1 MKRLVLVPVFLLMV
15 SATSLAIDTEEP
27 FDDPAL
33 QARYDQLIEEFR
45 CLVCQN
51 QAIADS
57 NATLAADL
65 RREIHRMLNEG
76 MSDAE
81 ITTFLV
87 ERYGDFVLYR
97 PPVKPST
104 WLLWAAPLLF
114 VGIGALTAFLILRR
128 RALLVTEGDTNM
140 TLPDKESEGT

>member
-65 RREIHRMLNEG
+65 RREITVMGPVVTPALSQATLTN
-76 MSDAE
+76 SSLDNTVK
-81 ITTFLV
+81 TTA
-87 ERYGDFVLYR
+87 
-97 PPVKPST
+97 T
-104 WLLWAAPLLF
+104 
-114 VGIGALTAFLILRR
+114 T
-128 RALLVTEGDTNM
+128 
-140 TLPDKESEGT
+140 

>member
-1 MKRLVLVPVFLLMV
+1 MKRLVLVPVFLLIV

-81 ITTFLV
+81 ITKFLV
-87 ERYGDFVLYR
+87 ERYGDFILYR

-114 VGIGALTAFLILRR
+114 IGIGALTAFLILRR
-128 RALLVTEGDTNM
+128 RALLVTEGDTDM
-140 TLPDKESEGT
+140 TLPDKES

>member
-1 MKRLVLVPVFLLMV
+1 MKRLVLVPVVLLMV

-128 RALLVTEGDTNM
+128 RALLVTEGDTDM
-140 TLPDKESEGT
+140 TLPDKESDGT

>member
-1 MKRLVLVPVFLLMV
+1 MKKLVLLPILLLLI
-15 SATSLAIDTEEP
+15 SAPLDAIDTEEP

-33 QARYDQLIEEFR
+33 QARYDRLIEEFR

-76 MSDAE
+76 MSDAD

-104 WLLWAAPLLF
+104 WLLWAAPVLF
-114 VGIGALTAFLILRR
+114 IGIGALTAFFILRR
-128 RALLVTEGDTNM
+128 RALLVNEGEIET
-140 TLPDKESEGT
+140 TVPDQESSDA

>member
-1 MKRLVLVPVFLLMV
+1 MKRLVLVPVVLLMV

-104 WLLWAAPLLF
+104 WLLWGAPLLF

-128 RALLVTEGDTNM
+128 RALLVTEGDTDM
-140 TLPDKESEGT
+140 TLPDKESDGT

>member
-1 MKRLVLVPVFLLMV
+1 MKKLAMLFVSLLLVAGP
-15 SATSLAIDTEEP
+15 SLAIDTEEP

-65 RREIHRMLNEG
+65 RREIHRMLSDG

-97 PPVKPST
+97 PPVKPAT
-104 WLLWAAPLLF
+104 WLLWAAPVVF
-114 VGIGALTAFLILRR
+114 IVIGAFVAFFILRR
-128 RALLVTEGDTNM
+128 RILPATEADSDTAV
-140 TLPDKESEGT
+140 PGQESSDA

>member
-1 MKRLVLVPVFLLMV
+1 MKRLVLVPVFLLIV

-27 FDDPAL
+27 FDDPSL

-65 RREIHRMLNEG
+65 RREIHRMLSEG

-81 ITTFLV
+81 ITKFLV

-114 VGIGALTAFLILRR
+114 IGIGALTAFLILRR
-128 RALLVTEGDTNM
+128 RALLVTEGDTDM
-140 TLPDKESEGT
+140 TLPDKES

>member
-1 MKRLVLVPVFLLMV
+1 MKRLFLVPVFLLMV

-128 RALLVTEGDTNM
+128 RALLVAEGDTDM
-140 TLPDKESEGT
+140 TLPDKESDGT

>member
-114 VGIGALTAFLILRR
+114 VGIGALTAFFVLRR
-128 RALLVTEGDTNM
+128 RALLVTEGDTDM
-140 TLPDKESEGT
+140 TLPDKESDGT

>member
-114 VGIGALTAFLILRR
+114 VGIGALTAFFVLRR
-128 RALLVTEGDTNM
+128 RALLVTEGDTDM
-140 TLPDKESEGT
+140 TLPDTESDGT

>member
-128 RALLVTEGDTNM
+128 RALLVAEGDTDM
-140 TLPDKESEGT
+140 TLPDKESDGT

>member
-1 MKRLVLVPVFLLMV
+1 MKRLVLVPVFLLLA
-15 SATSLAIDTEEP
+15 SGPSLAIDTEEP

-65 RREIHRMLNEG
+65 RREIHRMLSEG

-114 VGIGALTAFLILRR
+114 IGIGALTAFFILRR
-128 RALLVTEGDTNM
+128 RALLVTEG
-140 TLPDKESEGT
+140 ESETTVPDEESSGA